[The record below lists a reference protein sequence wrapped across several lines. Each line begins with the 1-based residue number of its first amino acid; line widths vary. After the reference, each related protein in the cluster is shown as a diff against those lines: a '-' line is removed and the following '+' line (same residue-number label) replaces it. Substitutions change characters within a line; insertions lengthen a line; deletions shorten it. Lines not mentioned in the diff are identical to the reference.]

1 MNVFIRGSSEN
12 NSFNFWIR
20 FDAISRIVGG
30 VASDSSFNWN
40 ISGTGLELS
49 DVIDDFIVSVSSL
62 VSNDWDLTS
71 LSCYFSLVLSFVDGV
86 ESSLSLGSVLGL
98 VLNSNMLIENCLV
111 SCFSLL
117 CVKNLVFVGEAG
129 LWLISVVSDRVGS
142 LEDLDLSSVS
152 VLFLLLIKDFVVSL
166 VGDIWNIFP
175 VGLSVVSIDLNW
187 LPSVSVVVVWS
198 VLDFV
203 LGCVSDLSVGS
214 VLGLIVSA
222 SGGNWD
228 LSGSDFSLSFGENV
242 VLNFIVVELDISEF
256 DFFTTLDVG
265 VFVSSVVTGGRE
277 ASKKGRNEFHG
288 LRGFKFDYDSNFAV
302 L

>member
-1 MNVFIRGSSEN
+1 
-12 NSFNFWIR
+12 
-20 FDAISRIVGG
+20 
-30 VASDSSFNWN
+30 
-40 ISGTGLELS
+40 
-49 DVIDDFIVSVSSL
+49 
-62 VSNDWDLTS
+62 
-71 LSCYFSLVLSFVDGV
+71 
-86 ESSLSLGSVLGL
+86 
-98 VLNSNMLIENCLV
+98 MLIENCLV

-117 CVKNLVFVGEAG
+117 SVKDSVLVGEAG
-129 LWLISVVSDRVGS
+129 LWLISVMGDSVRS

-152 VLFLLLIKDFVVSL
+152 VFFLLLVKDLVVSL

-214 VLGLIVSA
+214 VLGFIVSA

-242 VLNFIVVELDISEF
+242 VLNFIVVELDVSEF
-256 DFFTTLDVG
+256 DFLTTLDVS
-265 VFVSSVVTGGRE
+265 VFVRIVVSGLSE

-288 LRGFKFDYDSNFAV
+288 WRGF
-302 L
+302 